1 MMDKPRMQGN
11 TAARRSD
18 AEAESRNGG
27 GRFRSNAANADS
39 YAGANKARGQQ
50 QQEALWSKKSY
61 AQQLQK
67 LKSSS

>member
-1 MMDKPRMQGN
+1 MQGN
-11 TAARRSD
+11 TAARRGD
-18 AEAESRNGG
+18 AESESLNGG
-27 GRFRSNAANADS
+27 GRFRSNAANVDS
-39 YAGANKARGQQ
+39 YEGGNKTRGQQ